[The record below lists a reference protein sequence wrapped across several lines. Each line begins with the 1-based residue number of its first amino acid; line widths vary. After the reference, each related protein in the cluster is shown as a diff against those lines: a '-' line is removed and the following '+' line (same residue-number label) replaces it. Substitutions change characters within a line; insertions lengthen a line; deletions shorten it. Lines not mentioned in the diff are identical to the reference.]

1 MRAVVV
7 VDRAFGRAESV
18 MLARLQIGLADEGYR
33 VVHAA
38 PVATLSPE
46 QSGVY
51 STSVG
56 YVDTGLP
63 FTLKSRVA
71 TLVETLKALAEKQ
84 GDRGP
89 VNIVHA
95 CGRRSWP
102 IGLEL
107 AKQTGAAVVLEV
119 DRAQLLG
126 TASALV
132 PGPGAETAGPVPM
145 FSIPDELLRTE
156 LLRRSPRARTSLTRW
171 GVHVPPGRHPAT
183 GAPSF
188 VLLAERGDSRSAAA
202 ALEALASIARD
213 APELMVFVDVED
225 GKTAALWRAARRLGM
240 LGRLSMVPELEAR
253 RDPALQMDALILPDA
268 LGVNHTFVLDAMA
281 AGMSVLAAPDPLIE
295 TLIDGR
301 TASLVT
307 SPSKTAWE
315 KAIRDTV
322 LQPVRWSQLGASSRE
337 WVRSSRTVSAHIGAV
352 LECYSQAQRL
362 HESDR
367 TRRKAVA

>member
-7 VDRAFGRAESV
+7 VDRAFGKAETS
-18 MLARLQIGLADEGYR
+18 MLARLEIGLADEGYR

-63 FTLKSRVA
+63 FTLKSRVGA
-71 TLVETLKALAEKQ
+71 LVETLKALAEKQ

-95 CGRRSWP
+95 CGRRAWP

-107 AKQTGAAVVLEV
+107 ARQTGAAVVLEV
-119 DRAQLLG
+119 DRSQLLG
-126 TASALV
+126 PAAGLV
-132 PGPGAETAGPVPM
+132 PGAGSDGAGPNPM
-145 FSIPDELLRTE
+145 FSVPDELLRAE
-156 LLRRSPRARTSLTRW
+156 LLRRSPRARTCLTRW
-171 GVHVPPGRHPAT
+171 GVHVPPGRHAAT
-183 GAPSF
+183 GAPSL

-202 ALEALASIARD
+202 ALEALASVTRD
-213 APELMVFVDVED
+213 SPELMVFVDVED
-225 GKTAALWRAARRLGM
+225 GKTAPLWRAARRLGM

-268 LGVNHTFVLDAMA
+268 LGVSHSFVLDAMA

-301 TASLVT
+301 TACLVT
-307 SPSKTAWE
+307 SVSKAEWE
-315 KAIRDTV
+315 KAIRSTV
-322 LQPVRWSQLGASSRE
+322 LQPERWGQLGTTARE
-337 WVRSSRTVSAHIGAV
+337 WVRANRTVSAHIGAV
-352 LECYSQAQRL
+352 LECYAQSQRL
-362 HESDR
+362 HEADR
-367 TRRKAVA
+367 AQRKAVA